1 MIKPIVDL
9 DNNQRKKLKQV
20 QLELL
25 DVFVTFC
32 KEHNLTYY
40 LLGGT
45 LLGAIRHHG
54 YIPWDDDIDV
64 CMPIGDYLKLV
75 KDFDNSSKYYI
86 DNRESNRFYF
96 HHYSKL
102 TKRDTVYI
110 EYSIQKTK
118 WRQGI
123 FLDIFP
129 IYYVPE
135 NKNFSYYLFYFKL
148 YILNRRATPKFLI
161 PPGTIMKKKTTSKIA
176 DVISWILLWWCPR
189 SLAAKWRDSF
199 LYKHTI
205 KKTSV
210 VSVGLN
216 LGRRR
221 PVKLF
226 EGRSSVQ
233 FEGRLLDAPKLAEEN
248 LIACFGMDYMT
259 PPKKEN
265 QIPHHYVVEFK
276 A

>member
-9 DNNQRKKLKQV
+9 NDNERKKLKQV

-32 KEHNLTYY
+32 SEHNLKYY
-40 LLGGT
+40 LFSGT
-45 LLGAIRHHG
+45 LLGAIRHRG

-64 CMPIGDYLKLV
+64 CMPIGDYLKLI
-75 KDFDNSSKYYI
+75 KHFDNDSRYYI
-86 DNRESNRFYF
+86 DNRESNRLYF
-96 HHYSKL
+96 NHYSKL
-102 TKRDTVYI
+102 TKRDTIYI

-135 NKNFSYYLFYFKL
+135 NRNFSYYLFYFKL
-148 YILNRRATPKFLI
+148 YTLNRRATPRFLI
-161 PPGTIMKKKTTSKIA
+161 PPCTNVKKKRISKIA

-189 SLAAKWRDSF
+189 NLAAKWRDSF
-199 LYKHTI
+199 LHKHTK
-205 KKTSV
+205 KKTAI
-210 VSVGLN
+210 VSVGSN
-216 LGRRR
+216 LGNRY
-221 PVKLF
+221 PSKLY
-226 EGRSSVQ
+226 EGSSSVQ
-233 FEGRLLDAPKLAEEN
+233 FEGRLLAAPELVEEN
-248 LIACFGMDYMT
+248 LISRFGTDYMSL
-259 PPKKEN
+259 PKKEK